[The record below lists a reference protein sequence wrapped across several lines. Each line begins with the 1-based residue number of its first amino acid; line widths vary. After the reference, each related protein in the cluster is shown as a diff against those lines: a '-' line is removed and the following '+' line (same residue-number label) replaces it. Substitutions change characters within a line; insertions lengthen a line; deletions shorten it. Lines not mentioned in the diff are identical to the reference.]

1 MKAQE
6 AILKIVNIFDE
17 GNRQM
22 KGILDV
28 FRPHSLKSGELTDKV
43 ERSIMFRVGVVVREF
58 EKSQEPRE
66 TSEPAQIS
74 EQSDILRE
82 STKPEN
88 RLARLS
94 SSLLQPCAAC
104 SVRGLQLF

>member
-6 AILKIVNIFDE
+6 AILKIVKIFDE

-22 KGILDV
+22 EEILDV
-28 FRPHSLKSGELTDKV
+28 CGPHSLKAGELTDKV
-43 ERSIMFRVGVVVREF
+43 ERSIMFRVGLVVREF
-58 EKSQEPRE
+58 EKSLESRE
-66 TSEPAQIS
+66 TGEPAQVS

-88 RLARLS
+88 RLAR
-94 SSLLQPCAAC
+94 
-104 SVRGLQLF
+104 